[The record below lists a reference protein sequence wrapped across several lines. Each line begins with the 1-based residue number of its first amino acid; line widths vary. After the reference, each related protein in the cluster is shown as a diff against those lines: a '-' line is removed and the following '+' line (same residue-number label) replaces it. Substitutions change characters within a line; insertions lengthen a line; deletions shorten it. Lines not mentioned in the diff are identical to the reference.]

1 MVQECRMRYR
11 SLMSKKASLLLALV
25 VFASWVAPAV
35 SVAATDLPEDVV
47 HKFLNRTIGR
57 STAYKVV
64 PPECTPGGDCLIK
77 IRVSA
82 PSKRQALA
90 VLLTDQMKSCD
101 PAPTSPCKSYGDTSG
116 VFIQVVDQNDV
127 PEVARPIPGTD
138 PDPNKAKDAQIANL
152 RIMVNSAFLKNPGWS
167 GAFPQFTTPV
177 NSNRE
182 VGLYLLF
189 QRSFI
194 QLDINDMNTFKG
206 LDSFLPRELFNFFL
220 KTSVPTEDGGEIKI
234 FTDTQ

>member
-1 MVQECRMRYR
+1 MVQERRMRYR
-11 SLMSKKASLLLALV
+11 SLMTKKASLLLALV
-25 VFASWVAPAV
+25 VVASWVAPAV
-35 SVAATDLPEDVV
+35 SMAATDLPEDVV

-64 PPECTPGGDCLIK
+64 TPECDVPGGNCVIN

-90 VLLTDQMKSCD
+90 VLLTDHMKSCD
-101 PAPTSPCKSYGDTSG
+101 PGPTSPCKSYGDTSG
-116 VFIQVVDQNDV
+116 VLIQVVDQNDV
-127 PEVARPIPGTD
+127 PEVALPIPGD
-138 PDPNKAKDAQIANL
+138 DLDAQIANL

-167 GAFPQFTTPV
+167 GSFPQFTAPV
-177 NSNRE
+177 NPNRE

-194 QLDINDMNTFKG
+194 QLDINDMTTFKG

-220 KTSVPTEDGGEIKI
+220 KTSVPTEDGGEINL